1 MARTKLKWSSLLRL
15 TELDFRPDFPT
26 ELSVLD
32 EVMAVISWL
41 TACTNQD
48 RRLLR
53 CTPQGALLTGNAWD
67 LMTFVE
73 SAELFTETGDFVTFT
88 ISKPNKGVL
97 IATSTQLVLIRI
109 KRIMGG
115 AFEDIY
121 LPTNYLYFFPYSVYE
136 VYAYTVSGATGT
148 PSYVGITTYK

>member
-1 MARTKLKWSSLLRL
+1 MARTRLKWSSLLRL

-67 LMTFVE
+67 LLTAVE
-73 SAELFTETGDFVTFT
+73 SKELYPEGGTPDYFITT
-88 ISKPNKGVL
+88 KNNNGVL
-97 IATSTQLVLIRI
+97 VATSTQLVRMMFRR
-109 KRIMGG
+109 KTG
-115 AFEDIY
+115 ADAEPIY
-121 LPTNYLYFFPYSVYE
+121 LPPNCLYFFPYSVYQ
-136 VYAYTVSGATGT
+136 VHAYTVPDDTGT
-148 PSYVGITTYK
+148 ASYVGLTFYK

>member
-67 LMTFVE
+67 LMTIIGNSE
-73 SAELFTETGDFVTFT
+73 LYPEPAGSANAFATVG
-88 ISKPNKGVL
+88 NKGVL
-97 IATSTQLVLIRI
+97 IATSTEIVKVVLHRTD
-109 KRIMGG
+109 G
-115 AFEDIY
+115 AAGETIY
-121 LPTNYLYFFPYSVYE
+121 LPANCLYFFPYSIYDI
-136 VYAYTVSGATGT
+136 YAYTVPADTGT
-148 PSYVGITTYK
+148 ASYVGVTYYK

>member
-53 CTPQGALLTGNAWD
+53 CTPQGALLTSNAWD
-67 LMTFVE
+67 LLSYVE
-73 SAELFTETGDFVTFT
+73 AFELYPAPGSDDSEAATKE
-88 ISKPNKGVL
+88 NNGVL
-97 IATSTQLVLIRI
+97 IATSTQLVHIAI
-109 KRIMGG
+109 KRKAGG
-115 AFEDIY
+115 DDEYIY
-121 LPTNYLYFFPYSVYE
+121 LPTNCLYFFPYSVYS
-136 VYAYTVSGATGT
+136 VTAATVPADTGT
-148 PSYVGITTYK
+148 ASYVGITFYK

>member
-1 MARTKLKWSSLLRL
+1 MARTRLKWSSLLRL

-67 LMTFVE
+67 LLTSVE
-73 SAELFTETGDFVTFT
+73 VFEKYPDADDPQTATATKD
-88 ISKPNKGVL
+88 NNGVL
-97 IATSTQLVLIRI
+97 ITTSAQIVKIGF
-109 KRIMGG
+109 KRLSTSDY
-115 AFEDIY
+115 EYIY
-121 LPTNYLYFFPYSVYE
+121 LPPNTLYFFPYSVYS
-136 VYAYTVSGATGT
+136 VYIYTVPEATGT
-148 PSYVGITTYK
+148 ASYVGLTFYK